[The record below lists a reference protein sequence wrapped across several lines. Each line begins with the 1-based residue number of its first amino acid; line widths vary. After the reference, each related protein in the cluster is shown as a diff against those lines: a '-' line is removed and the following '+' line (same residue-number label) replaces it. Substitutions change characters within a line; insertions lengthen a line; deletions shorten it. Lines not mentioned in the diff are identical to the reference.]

1 MSDTPPGSP
10 VEERLRAANARL
22 RQVVEA
28 KDAEIAALKAAVGAQ
43 RLEFAAELAARDER
57 LTAVDERIAALEAE
71 LARLRAQAGKDSTNS
86 SIPPSK
92 DSIEAKAKRKKASS
106 QRVRS
111 KDRAP
116 GGQPGHKGSGLEP
129 ASAPDRTERADPP
142 AECSGCGAELTGAP
156 GVGSSWTQ
164 IWDIPPIELEK
175 VHWILP
181 RRRCGCC
188 RKTTT
193 AAVPFGRAGAVVYG
207 PNLNAAAVLLSNE
220 GNVPVERTATVIEAL
235 LGVPVSAGFVARAL
249 ERFAQRLQ
257 AAGFDEAMKT
267 ALRAEP
273 VMCGDE
279 TPVNIVRRD
288 TAEHGEVVPGAPHVV
303 TLRTPDGRLVW
314 LAVIGSRSKTSIKD
328 LGVLDGY
335 AGYLVRDDY
344 AAWHQF
350 DAQLAGVQQCVAH
363 LFRHL
368 QGVLDLHKDWQAWA
382 GQVRQVLREAGA
394 AVEQAK
400 AADRAALDPQL
411 LDELRKRYDDAVRW
425 GIITNRLRDWP
436 KGNHPGYNLAKRLHD
451 KAEQVWLF
459 TRQLKIP
466 WTNNASEQALKA
478 PKRHQA
484 VSGYWHT
491 TTTLADYCRVRSYLT
506 TARNNG
512 LRAIDAIHAGLLGNP
527 WLPVPVTALYHP

>member
-1 MSDTPPGSP
+1 M
-10 VEERLRAANARL
+10 
-22 RQVVEA
+22 VEA
-28 KDAEIAALKAAVGAQ
+28 KDTEIGALTATIAAQ
-43 RLEFAAELAARDER
+43 RSEFTAELAARDER
-57 LTAVDERIAALEAE
+57 LAAVDERIAALEAE
-71 LARLRAQAGKDSTNS
+71 LAKLRAQIAKNSTNS

-116 GGQPGHKGSGLEP
+116 GGQPGHQGSGLQP
-129 ASAPDRTERADPP
+129 ARDPDRTEQADPP
-142 AECSGCGAELTGAP
+142 AGCSGCGAELTGAADA
-156 GVGSSWTQ
+156 GSSWTQ

-188 RKTTT
+188 RTTTT
-193 AAVPFGRAGAVVYG
+193 AAVPFGQAGAVVYG
-207 PNLNAAAVLLSNE
+207 PNLNAAAVLLANE

-235 LGVPVSAGFVARAL
+235 LGVPVSSGFAARAL

-257 AAGFDEAMKT
+257 AAGFDAAMKA

-273 VMCGDE
+273 VICGDE
-279 TPVNIVRRD
+279 TPVNIVHPG
-288 TAEHGEVVPGAPHVV
+288 TGQQGEVVPGAPHVV
-303 TLRTPDGRLVW
+303 TLRTPDARLVW
-314 LAVIGSRSKTSIKD
+314 LGAIGSRSKTAIKD

-335 AGYLVRDDY
+335 TGYLVRDDY
-344 AAWHQF
+344 AGWHQF
-350 DAQLAGVQQCVAH
+350 DGKLAGVQQCVQH

-368 QGVLDLHKDWQAWA
+368 QGVLDLHKDQQGWA
-382 GQVRQVLREAGA
+382 GQVRQALGEAAA

-400 AADRAALDPQL
+400 ANDRAALDPQL
-411 LDELRKRYDDAVRW
+411 LDELRKRYDDAVHW
-425 GIITNRLRDWP
+425 GMITNRHRDWP
-436 KGNHPGYNLAKRLHD
+436 RGNHPGYNLAKRLHD

-459 TRQLKIP
+459 TRHFKIP

-491 TTTLADYCRVRSYLT
+491 TTTLAGYCRIRCYLT

-512 LRAIDAIHAGLLGNP
+512 LRAIDAIHAALLGNP
-527 WLPVPVTALYHP
+527 WLPVPAMPWT